1 MNIELMGGNI
11 MALAHNRYTA
21 FEDYINL
28 KEESVERLEYIDGV
42 ICMSPSPSIKH
53 QLISSNLHTEF
64 GIFLKGKKCKVFA
77 APTDIQL
84 SIGDIEDK
92 KIVIPDLSIIC
103 DQNNF
108 TDNRY
113 VGVPTL
119 IVEILS
125 PSNQAH
131 DLVTK
136 FNLYMKYGVKEYW
149 IINPMKQAVTV
160 YNLNTEGLYEQS
172 DIKVTNGTIESVVIE
187 GFRVDLETIF
197 S

>member
-1 MNIELMGGNI
+1 
-11 MALAHNRYTA
+11 MALAYNRYVS
-21 FEDYINL
+21 FEEYIKL
-28 KEESVERLEYIDGV
+28 REESDERLEYIDGL

-53 QLISSNLHTEF
+53 QVVSSNLHTEF
-64 GIFLKGKKCKVFA
+64 GIYLRGKKCKVFA

-84 SIGDIEDK
+84 SKDDVEDK

-108 TDNRY
+108 TDNKY

-125 PSNQAH
+125 PSNQGH

-149 IINPMKQAVTV
+149 IINPMKEAVTV
-160 YNLNTEGLYEQS
+160 YNLNSEGLYEQS
-172 DIKVTNGTIESVVIE
+172 DIKVSNGIIESVMLE
-187 GFRVDLETIF
+187 GFKVELETVF
-197 S
+197 L

>member
-1 MNIELMGGNI
+1 MP
-11 MALAHNRYTA
+11 LAHNKYVS
-21 FEDYINL
+21 FEEYL
-28 KEESVERLEYIDGV
+28 KLREESDERLEYIDGV

-53 QLISSNLHTEF
+53 QLVSSNLHIEF
-64 GIFLKGKKCKVFA
+64 GIYLKGRSCKVFS

-84 SIGDIEDK
+84 SREDVEDK

-113 VGVPTL
+113 IGVPTL

-125 PSNQAH
+125 PSNQGH

-149 IINPMKQAVTV
+149 IINPMKQAITV
-160 YNLNTEGLYEQS
+160 YALNLEGLYEQA
-172 DIKVTNGTIESVVIE
+172 DIKVGSGIIESVVLE
-187 GFRVDLETIF
+187 GFKVGLETLF
-197 S
+197 L